1 MTGPQLIFAAAAVAY
16 LVGIV
21 IQVLL
26 AGAAVFDVIDFVPH
40 VGLGWLLGSA
50 PLILIPLAIAARAPL
65 ETISLT
71 VVLAFDAMIQ
81 PELALARDDTPV
93 IAALHPVNAFVLFW
107 LTLVV
112 ARRAVALAREP
123 TPLAASPVSG
133 VPASTP
139 RGSD

>member
-1 MTGPQLIFAAAAVAY
+1 MILRRLFAAAAAAY

-26 AGAAVFDVIDFVPH
+26 AGAAVFEAIDFVPH

-107 LTLVV
+107 LTLVL

-123 TPLAASPVSG
+123 KPLLAA
-133 VPASTP
+133 AS
-139 RGSD
+139 